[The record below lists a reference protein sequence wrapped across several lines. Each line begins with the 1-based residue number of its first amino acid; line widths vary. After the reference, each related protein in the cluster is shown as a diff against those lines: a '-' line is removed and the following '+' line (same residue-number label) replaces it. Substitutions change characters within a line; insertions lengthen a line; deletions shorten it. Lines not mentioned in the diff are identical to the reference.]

1 MSPKMFLVVHGCSLC
16 TRWRLASLGNYPTQF
31 PFFLCLDCQVVL
43 RGFHNLCR
51 HRASQLSDKTW
62 DGDFLASD
70 ERERLQYFNMDE
82 YVFDHTWIM
91 DGYFNW
97 KTGGQLRRNE
107 GVVGGLQE
115 HAVMA
120 ETRPL
125 PRNRVKTRTGCL
137 RCKQRRIKC
146 DETYPHCDQCTR
158 RAYDCPGYQRP
169 LKWSSKYEVAANNDA
184 ATRKDAR
191 SKPTT
196 NALTRDLTVDTLSSI
211 LSPSALA
218 SALTPQ
224 HLPMST
230 GLAEHNASLYAA
242 SPDASFPEFEFNNI
256 TPQQYEQTSSSFP
269 DFVQLSDDFD
279 TNMGD
284 CADFSVP
291 LPLEDQDTRIS
302 RHYFFHVCRINS
314 CFDSGTNPMRVQIY
328 EQMASG
334 GLIYHCVLSM
344 SAAHEGNIGSTAL
357 THRSKA
363 MTCLKSELAQ
373 LKEGTDSGK
382 LLGSTTDLSS
392 ALLGCILL
400 GMTDAWHHPS
410 NLGLTH
416 LHGARALFKRWIS
429 ITGTNDGT
437 VTASPQRDF
446 LVGIM
451 VYWESLAS
459 FFTSQ
464 SLDALAYL
472 DAFCG
477 EGIRTKTQIHP
488 NPWAGVCTP
497 LFVYLAKAGTLARQR
512 SLAKNF
518 SNQMAVPSATNIQAQ
533 LIADLTG
540 HARRTETALLQYEIP
555 ARDRIRE
562 TADHLT
568 PISHLQKMAQ
578 IYRLVA
584 LLEIYRNFP
593 SLLRTESNTTLRSA
607 TQKQDTERPLEN
619 SSCKDKLLTM
629 ATAILTLIMGLPRTS
644 GVNCVLTIPLV
655 IAGSTLQPVKPS
667 FTAAR
672 QAERENGDEGSY
684 QTGTAAETATAWNSL
699 LAPEILSI
707 SAQEETRLYWRD
719 LVRERI
725 RAVHS
730 YVGLASVT
738 RALDILENVWARA
751 DFQAIAADREAEM
764 EFVQWTEVMVG
775 EKLETILG

>member
-1 MSPKMFLVVHGCSLC
+1 
-16 TRWRLASLGNYPTQF
+16 
-31 PFFLCLDCQVVL
+31 
-43 RGFHNLCR
+43 
-51 HRASQLSDKTW
+51 
-62 DGDFLASD
+62 
-70 ERERLQYFNMDE
+70 
-82 YVFDHTWIM
+82 
-91 DGYFNW
+91 
-97 KTGGQLRRNE
+97 
-107 GVVGGLQE
+107 
-115 HAVMA
+115 MA

-125 PRNRVKTRTGCL
+125 PRNRIKTRTGCL

-146 DETYPHCDQCTR
+146 DETHPHCNQCTR

-184 ATRKDAR
+184 APRNDAR

-196 NALTRDLTVDTLSSI
+196 KALTPDLTVDTSTPI
-211 LSPSALA
+211 LSPSASVLA
-218 SALTPQ
+218 STLR
-224 HLPMST
+224 HLPTST
-230 GLAEHNASLYAA
+230 GLAEQDGPLYTA

-256 TPQQYEQTSSSFP
+256 SPRQYGETSSSFFDFMQLP
-269 DFVQLSDDFD
+269 DAFD
-279 TNMGD
+279 TSVRD
-284 CADFSVP
+284 WADLSVPLP

-302 RHYFFHVCRINS
+302 RHYFFNVCRINS
-314 CFDSGTNPMRVQIY
+314 CFDSRKNPMRLHIH
-328 EQMASG
+328 EKMAYC

-344 SAAHEGNIGSTAL
+344 SAAHEGSIDSTAL
-357 THRSKA
+357 TYRSKA
-363 MTCLKSELAQ
+363 VTCLQSELTQ
-373 LKEGTDSGK
+373 LRETTDSERH
-382 LLGSTTDLSS
+382 LESATDLSS

-400 GMTDAWHHPS
+400 GMTD
-410 NLGLTH
+410 
-416 LHGARALFKRWIS
+416 
-429 ITGTNDGT
+429 
-437 VTASPQRDF
+437 
-446 LVGIM
+446 
-451 VYWESLAS
+451 
-459 FFTSQ
+459 
-464 SLDALAYL
+464 SLDAIAYL
-472 DAFCG
+472 DTFCD
-477 EGIRTKTQIHP
+477 EGNSAATRIYP

-512 SLAKNF
+512 SLAKTL
-518 SNQMAVPSATNIQAQ
+518 SNLTAGPSATSVQTQ

-540 HARRTETALLQYEIP
+540 HARQTETALLQYKIP

-562 TADHLT
+562 TADLLT

-578 IYRLVA
+578 IYRLAA

-593 SLLRTESNTTLRSA
+593 SLLRTESNTTLGLA
-607 TQKQDTERPLEN
+607 TQGQELESPLGN

-644 GVNCVLTIPLV
+644 GVSCVLTIPLI
-655 IAGSTLQPVKPS
+655 IAGSTLQSVTPT

-672 QAERENGDEGSY
+672 QDEKENGTNDNY
-684 QTGTAAETATAWNSL
+684 QPETETATATATAWNT

-719 LVRERI
+719 LVRERL

-751 DFQAIAADREAEM
+751 DFQAIATDVEAEA